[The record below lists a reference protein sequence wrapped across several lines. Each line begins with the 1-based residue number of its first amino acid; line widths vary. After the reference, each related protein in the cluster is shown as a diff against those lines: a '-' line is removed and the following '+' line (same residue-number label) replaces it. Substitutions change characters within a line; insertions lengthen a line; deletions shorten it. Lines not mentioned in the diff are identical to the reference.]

1 MSTTSADFDRVCA
14 GDVVRLDYGSPLMP
28 NLEQDESPWLPR
40 GVDQAALRQSY
51 AYAWAQTL
59 GSEYGSS
66 GHNHSPAMYV
76 LSAPSLSV
84 ELAQLSSRTVSCWGY
99 VPSKD
104 GKYLVETL
112 SSRTET
118 YELSSTEVSSLQHS
132 CDWRTMKYGDSQD
145 AWCLLNTPGFTKFD
159 GSYSGTNLKNTL
171 DAVLR
176 LHDRAAK
183 DPTGVSRRFF
193 LSKESN
199 EWLKNLDGTLL
210 STIQTSSSL
219 DLDAGALFGN
229 LVAPHVSA
237 ADFSPLSNVLSDST
251 FLDFDPVSA
260 MYGPLAAL
268 DETSLLMA
276 PWNRLLAGRL
286 MCAGHWD
293 ETEKNTDVSGEYKTS
308 ADFIN
313 YVNEG
318 TGYSGFY
325 PGCPQAFFK
334 KRIHMGYERDE
345 DGEKKKALWRDIE
358 RTSEAN
364 CQLCAYV
371 KTLSA
376 GYDNG
381 PAVSA
386 LDFRDNEWMRQRKTQ
401 GVVGQKLLVMT
412 ASVKRQTWS
421 DLSGYD
427 RSMMTADVYADLVDT
442 ETAAVRLSAYAQ
454 DAVTGEDERCM
465 LADIASTLPHE
476 ERVQLGR
483 RIRDFQV
490 DMPLSSVLWREDSW
504 SRLGSPSPIWDLL
517 VARQP
522 SLPSLKPVAEYG
534 DSSAE
539 AFTMLVGC
547 WSVTEVDSPL
557 KGLVP

>member
-1 MSTTSADFDRVCA
+1 M
-14 GDVVRLDYGSPLMP
+14 
-28 NLEQDESPWLPR
+28 
-40 GVDQAALRQSY
+40 
-51 AYAWAQTL
+51 
-59 GSEYGSS
+59 
-66 GHNHSPAMYV
+66 
-76 LSAPSLSV
+76 
-84 ELAQLSSRTVSCWGY
+84 
-99 VPSKD
+99 
-104 GKYLVETL
+104 
-112 SSRTET
+112 
-118 YELSSTEVSSLQHS
+118 
-132 CDWRTMKYGDSQD
+132 
-145 AWCLLNTPGFTKFD
+145 
-159 GSYSGTNLKNTL
+159 
-171 DAVLR
+171 
-176 LHDRAAK
+176 
-183 DPTGVSRRFF
+183 
-193 LSKESN
+193 
-199 EWLKNLDGTLL
+199 
-210 STIQTSSSL
+210 
-219 DLDAGALFGN
+219 
-229 LVAPHVSA
+229 
-237 ADFSPLSNVLSDST
+237 
-251 FLDFDPVSA
+251 
-260 MYGPLAAL
+260 
-268 DETSLLMA
+268 
-276 PWNRLLAGRL
+276 
-286 MCAGHWD
+286 
-293 ETEKNTDVSGEYKTS
+293 
-308 ADFIN
+308 
-313 YVNEG
+313 
-318 TGYSGFY
+318 GYSGFY
-325 PGCPQAFFK
+325 PGCPLAFFK
-334 KRIHMGYERDE
+334 KRIHMGYETDE
-345 DGEKKKALWRDIE
+345 DGEKKKVLWRDIE

-381 PAVSA
+381 PALSA

-465 LADIASTLPHE
+465 LADLASTLPHE